1 MGTLTGLPLAPFG
14 RRALAFF
21 IDFFASVL
29 LFSIFAVPVAL
40 LGLKLGYFKKNV
52 HFDFDFHEWYSLLF
66 IVLYFGLTTYWGNGR
81 TPGKRLCKI
90 RVVSLT
96 EERITLWTAIER
108 ALGYGASALE
118 LGFGFLQFFL
128 HPNRR
133 TVHDRIAE
141 TIVVDERRPKRGEAI
156 ADGRP
161 LDPEF
166 NPRSAAGDGLQAG

>member
-1 MGTLTGLPLAPFG
+1 MGALAGLPLAPFG

-21 IDFFASVL
+21 LDFFASVI
-29 LFSIFAVPVAL
+29 LFAIFAVPIAI
-40 LGLKLGYFKKNV
+40 LGSKMGYLPEHV
-52 HFDFDFHEWYSLLF
+52 HFDFNFHEWYSLLF

-90 RVVSLT
+90 RVVSLV

-118 LGFGFLQFFL
+118 LGFGFLQYFL
-128 HPNRR
+128 HPNCR

-141 TIVVDERRPKRGEAI
+141 TIVIDERQPRRA
-156 ADGRP
+156 AAP
-161 LDPEF
+161 LP
-166 NPRSAAGDGLQAG
+166 